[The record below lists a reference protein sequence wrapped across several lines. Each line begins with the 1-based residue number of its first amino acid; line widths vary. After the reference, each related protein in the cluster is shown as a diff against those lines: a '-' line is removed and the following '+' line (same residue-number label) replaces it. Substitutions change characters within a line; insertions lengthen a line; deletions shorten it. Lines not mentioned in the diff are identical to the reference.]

1 MKNKPHYNIM
11 MDQMEYVMR
20 DINCQQA
27 LDELKEDIFL
37 REWIEK
43 YEKLKKKISNEP
55 EGLPSIPSCH
65 CGGVR
70 YASIAEFHSIYESL
84 SKYVNV

>member
-1 MKNKPHYNIM
+1 MN
-11 MDQMEYVMR
+11 DQMEFVMR

-37 REWIEK
+37 RDWIEK
-43 YEKLKKKISNEP
+43 YKKLKKQISIEP
-55 EGLPSIPSCH
+55 AGLPSIASSH

-70 YASIAEFHSIYESL
+70 YASIAEFHSIYEIL
-84 SKYVNV
+84 LKYVNQ